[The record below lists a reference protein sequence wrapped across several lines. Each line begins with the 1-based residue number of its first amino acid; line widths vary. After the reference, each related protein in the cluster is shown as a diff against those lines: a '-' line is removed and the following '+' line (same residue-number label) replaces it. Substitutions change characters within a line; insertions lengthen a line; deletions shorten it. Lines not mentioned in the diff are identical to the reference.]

1 MRDMTD
7 PGNLDRVDVGE
18 TNRPQEEKKTGF
30 PGYVAAQL
38 GVWTVVIIVALVF
51 VVVIAIFAL

>member
-1 MRDMTD
+1 MTD